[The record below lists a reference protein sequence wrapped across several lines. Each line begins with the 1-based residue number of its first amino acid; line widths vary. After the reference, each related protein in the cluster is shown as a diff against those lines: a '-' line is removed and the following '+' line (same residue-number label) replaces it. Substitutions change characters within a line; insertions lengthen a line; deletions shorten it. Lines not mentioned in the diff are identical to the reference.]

1 MRNGPGE
8 ANHKGR
14 LPINRDRLPIN
25 RGRFPINRD
34 KLYEP
39 LKKQLFKYIITE

>member
-8 ANHKGR
+8 ANHK
-14 LPINRDRLPIN
+14 
-25 RGRFPINRD
+25 GRFPINRD